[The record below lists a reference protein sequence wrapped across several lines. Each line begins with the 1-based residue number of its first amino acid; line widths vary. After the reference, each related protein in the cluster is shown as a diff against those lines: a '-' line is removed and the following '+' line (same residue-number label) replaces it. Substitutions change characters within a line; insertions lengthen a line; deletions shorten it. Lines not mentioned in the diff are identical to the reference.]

1 MKTALVFPGQG
12 SQYIGMG
19 HDFFQ
24 KYSSSREIYKIL
36 DDTMKSNM
44 SDLIFRGDEDK
55 LSQTKNSQPSIM
67 ATSIAI
73 FQALKSENLLLN
85 DQYDCVAGHSLGE
98 YSALVA
104 NESLTFQDAV
114 RLLKVRSKAMQES
127 MPLGTGGMV
136 ALIGVSN
143 DDVLNCVNYAS
154 KHGKIFVANDNA
166 PSQVVLS
173 GDINSINYI
182 LNNYKDLKIK
192 RAIKLPVSAPFHCEL
207 MQNAALVMKNEI
219 SNYSFKKFKVPL
231 FSNVTSEKC
240 NESDIC
246 DLLVK
251 QIVSKVRWREIIDN
265 LVNNKV
271 KRFIE
276 IGPGNVLTNMIK
288 RTYKDLETLS
298 ISKLEDLDKLDKI
311 NL

>member
-1 MKTALVFPGQG
+1 MRKIIKGKVQSYAR
-12 SQYIGMG
+12 
-19 HDFFQ
+19 
-24 KYSSSREIYKIL
+24 KYAAWHR
-36 DDTMKSNM
+36 
-44 SDLIFRGDEDK
+44 R
-55 LSQTKNSQPSIM
+55 
-67 ATSIAI
+67 
-73 FQALKSENLLLN
+73 
-85 DQYDCVAGHSLGE
+85 
-98 YSALVA
+98 
-104 NESLTFQDAV
+104 
-114 RLLKVRSKAMQES
+114 
-127 MPLGTGGMV
+127 MV

-154 KHGKIFVANDNA
+154 KHGKIFVANDNT

-173 GDINSINYI
+173 GEINSINYI

-288 RTYKDLETLS
+288 RTYRS
-298 ISKLEDLDKLDKI
+298 RNFI
-311 NL
+311 NK